1 MANLKSICPRCAN
14 FKPGAKCSYCNIDKI
29 STTITTDEYFDMSSK
44 ERDEY
49 VNHCIETLIKDTY
62 DPEAAEY
69 RKKNQYRRNNQ
80 KSVNLGKSGIVNQP
94 KCPTCKS
101 TNLKKIS
108 VTSKAVNT
116 AVFGIFGTKRNKTFH
131 CNNCGYEW

>member
-1 MANLKSICPRCAN
+1 MAGKMSICPKCGN
-14 FKPGAKCSYCNIDKI
+14 FKMMTTCCNIPSVK
-29 STTITTDEYFDMSSK
+29 TELPFMEYLDMSDN
-44 ERDEY
+44 ERDKY

-69 RKKNQYRRNNQ
+69 RKNNQ
-80 KSVNLGKSGIVNQP
+80 KPVNFGKSGIVNKP

-108 VTSKAVNT
+108 VSTRAVKTSL
-116 AVFGIFGTKRNKTFH
+116 FGIFGAMDDAGKTYK
-131 CNNCGYEW
+131 CNNCGSKF

>member
-1 MANLKSICPRCAN
+1 MANLAPICPRCAD
-14 FKPGAKCSYCNIDKI
+14 FKIGPKCPYCNIDKI
-29 STTITTDEYFDMSSK
+29 STTITIDEYFDMSSK

-69 RKKNQYRRNNQ
+69 RKNNP
-80 KSVNLGKSGIVNQP
+80 KYVNFGKSGIVNKP